1 MSKEDDFNKALA
13 DDLTKVKSE
22 SIKPGSPEHEAYL
35 AAGYPEI
42 GTAEHAKE
50 IITERDKDHSAY
62 PWDVYMKAKAFLEA
76 LHPKAGSQKP
86 YHPPT
91 DSRGQVIVA

>member
-1 MSKEDDFNKALA
+1 MSKEDDFNKALT

-91 DSRGQVIVA
+91 DSRGQVIIA